1 MGKKSSA
8 LDVANLQLEKAFEK
22 MDLDENIK
30 NQLRKTEK
38 VLTVSI
44 PVKMDNGKVD
54 VFTGFRA
61 QYNTARGPAKGGVR
75 YHPDVCFD
83 EVKALAAWMTWK
95 CAVVGLPYGG
105 GKGGIICN
113 PKEMS
118 EGELERL
125 SRRYIYEISSI
136 IGPHKDIPAPDV
148 YTNPTVMGWYA
159 DTYNM
164 LNGEAAFASIT
175 GKPIDLWGS

>member
-1 MGKKSSA
+1 MGKQVSA
-8 LDVANLQLEKAFEK
+8 LDVANLQLEKALGR
-22 MDLDENIK
+22 MDLDENVK

-44 PVKMDNGKVD
+44 PVKMDNGKVH

-75 YHPDVCFD
+75 YHPKVCFD

-105 GKGGIICN
+105 GKGGI
-113 PKEMS
+113 
-118 EGELERL
+118 
-125 SRRYIYEISSI
+125 
-136 IGPHKDIPAPDV
+136 HK
-148 YTNPTVMGWYA
+148 
-159 DTYNM
+159 
-164 LNGEAAFASIT
+164 
-175 GKPIDLWGS
+175 